1 MTGRVIRAA
10 LGYQSTKALTM
21 ARDHLS
27 RNDWLIEKPLEV
39 YSMACFFKFSDL
51 AKLASGHA
59 VKRPTEEWVLH
70 RGVMGRTGMEK
81 LEQLYRARMEGLY
94 DILNHSLEF
103 DFEAGTGEGEGRH
116 GCECGDMRRMES
128 MWDAKVDQVKSTLG
142 AGSELLELLEVDLRG
157 GWCEGCLVM
166 LGRNIQKCIVEARSL
181 PTSI

>member
-81 LEQLYRARMEGLY
+81 LEQLYHTRMEGLY
-94 DILNHSLEF
+94 DILDHSLEF
-103 DFEAGTGEGEGRH
+103 EASDGGH
-116 GCECGDMRRMES
+116 ECGDMRRMES
-128 MWDAKVDQVKSTLG
+128 MWAAKVDQVKSNFG